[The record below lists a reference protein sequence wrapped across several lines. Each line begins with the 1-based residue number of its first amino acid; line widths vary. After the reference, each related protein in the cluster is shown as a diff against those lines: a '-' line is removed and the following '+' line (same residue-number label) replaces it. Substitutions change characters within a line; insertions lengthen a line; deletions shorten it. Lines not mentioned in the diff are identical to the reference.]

1 MTELYAILVLRYN
14 ISPDYVLNHMEL
26 YEAKA
31 LLKYS
36 DYSSRDSWEQSR
48 LVAYLIAQTNSTK
61 KMKPSDI
68 IKFSWDNEFDKENT
82 GISNEEIERLRN
94 KAKTYEQNK
103 NIDIDNNG

>member
-1 MTELYAILVLRYN
+1 MTELFAILVLRYN
-14 ISPDYVLNHMEL
+14 LSPAYVLDHMQL

-68 IKFSWDNEFDKENT
+68 IKFSWDNEHNVDT
-82 GISNEEIERLRN
+82 SISNDEIERLRN
-94 KAKTYEQNK
+94 KAKAYEQDK

>member
-1 MTELYAILVLRYN
+1 MYAILVLRYN
-14 ISPDYVLNHMEL
+14 ISPDYVLNHMQL
-26 YEAKA
+26 YEARA

-48 LVAYLIAQTNSTK
+48 LVAYLIAQVNSTK
-61 KMKPSDI
+61 KLRPTDI
-68 IKFSWDNEFDKENT
+68 LKFKWDDEEHI
-82 GISNEEIERLRN
+82 GISNDEIERLRN

>member
-1 MTELYAILVLRYN
+1 MTELFAILVLRFN
-14 ISPDYVLNHMEL
+14 LSPAYVLDNMQL

-68 IKFSWDNEFDKENT
+68 IKFSWDNEEHT
-82 GISNEEIERLRN
+82 GISNDEIERLRN
-94 KAKTYEQNK
+94 KAKAYEQDK
-103 NIDIDNNG
+103 NIEIDNNG

>member
-14 ISPDYVLNHMEL
+14 LSPAYVLDHMQL

-68 IKFSWDNEFDKENT
+68 IKFSWDNEYNGGT
-82 GISNEEIERLRN
+82 SISNDEIERLRN
-94 KAKTYEQNK
+94 KAKAYEQDK

>member
-1 MTELYAILVLRYN
+1 MTELFAILVLRFN
-14 ISPDYVLNHMEL
+14 LSPAYVLDHMQL

-61 KMKPSDI
+61 RMKPSDI
-68 IKFSWDNEFDKENT
+68 IKFSWDNEHNGDT
-82 GISNEEIERLRN
+82 SISNDDIERLRN
-94 KAKTYEQNK
+94 KAKAYEQNK

>member
-14 ISPDYVLNHMEL
+14 LSPAYVLDNMQL

-68 IKFSWDNEFDKENT
+68 IKFSWDNEFEEHN

-94 KAKTYEQNK
+94 KAKAYEQDK

>member
-1 MTELYAILVLRYN
+1 MTELYAILVLKFN
-14 ISPDYVLNHMEL
+14 LSPDYVLDRMRL

-68 IKFSWDNEFDKENT
+68 IKFSWDNEYNGDT
-82 GISNEEIERLRN
+82 SISNEEIERL
-94 KAKTYEQNK
+94 KAKAAAYQADKEK
-103 NIDIDNNG
+103 NLEIRNG

>member
-1 MTELYAILVLRYN
+1 MTELYAILVLKFN
-14 ISPDYVLNHMEL
+14 ISPDYVLDSMRL

-68 IKFSWDNEFDKENT
+68 IKFSWDNEFNEENT
-82 GISNEEIERLRN
+82 GISNDEIERLRN

>member
-14 ISPDYVLNHMEL
+14 LSPAYVLDHMQL

-68 IKFSWDNEFDKENT
+68 IKFSWDNEEHT
-82 GISNEEIERLRN
+82 GISNDEIERLRN
-94 KAKTYEQNK
+94 KAKAYEQDK

>member
-14 ISPDYVLNHMEL
+14 LSPAYVLDHMQL

-68 IKFSWDNEFDKENT
+68 IKFSWDNEHNGDT
-82 GISNEEIERLRN
+82 SISNDEIERLRN
-94 KAKTYEQNK
+94 KAKAYEQDK

>member
-14 ISPDYVLNHMEL
+14 LSPAYVLDHMQL

-68 IKFSWDNEFDKENT
+68 IKFSWYNEHNGDT
-82 GISNEEIERLRN
+82 SISNDEIERLRN
-94 KAKTYEQNK
+94 KAKAYEQDK
-103 NIDIDNNG
+103 NINIDNNG

>member
-14 ISPDYVLNHMEL
+14 LSPAYVLDHMQL

-48 LVAYLIAQTNSTK
+48 LVAYIIAQVNSTK
-61 KMKPSDI
+61 KMRPTDI
-68 IKFSWDNEFDKENT
+68 MKFKWDNEFDEEHT
-82 GISNEEIERLRN
+82 GISNDEIERLRN
-94 KAKTYEQNK
+94 KAKAYEQDK

>member
-14 ISPDYVLNHMEL
+14 LSPAYVLDHMQL

-68 IKFSWDNEFDKENT
+68 IKFSWDNEHNGDT
-82 GISNEEIERLRN
+82 SISNDEIERLRN
-94 KAKTYEQNK
+94 KAKAYEQDK
-103 NIDIDNNG
+103 NINIDNNG

>member
-1 MTELYAILVLRYN
+1 MTELFAILVLRYN
-14 ISPDYVLNHMEL
+14 LSPAYVLDHMQL

-68 IKFSWDNEFDKENT
+68 IKFSWDNEHNGDT
-82 GISNEEIERLRN
+82 SISNDEIERLRN
-94 KAKTYEQNK
+94 KAKAYEQNK

>member
-1 MTELYAILVLRYN
+1 MTELFAILVLRYN
-14 ISPDYVLNHMEL
+14 LSPAYVLDHMQL

-68 IKFSWDNEFDKENT
+68 IKFSWDNEHNGDT
-82 GISNEEIERLRN
+82 SISNDEIERLRN
-94 KAKTYEQNK
+94 KAKAYEQDK

>member
-14 ISPDYVLNHMEL
+14 LSPAYVLDHMQL

-68 IKFSWDNEFDKENT
+68 IKFSWDNEEHN

-94 KAKTYEQNK
+94 KAKAYEQDK

>member
-1 MTELYAILVLRYN
+1 MTELYAILVLRFN
-14 ISPDYVLNHMEL
+14 LSPAYVLDHMQL

-48 LVAYLIAQTNSTK
+48 LVAYIIAQVNSTK
-61 KMKPSDI
+61 KMRPTDI
-68 IKFSWDNEFDKENT
+68 MKFKWDDEEHI
-82 GISNEEIERLRN
+82 GISNDEIERLRN
-94 KAKTYEQNK
+94 KAKAYEQDK

>member
-1 MTELYAILVLRYN
+1 MTELFAILVLRFN
-14 ISPDYVLNHMEL
+14 LSPAYVLDNMQL

-68 IKFSWDNEFDKENT
+68 IKFSWDNEEHT
-82 GISNEEIERLRN
+82 GISNDEIERLRN
-94 KAKTYEQNK
+94 KAKAYEQDK

>member
-1 MTELYAILVLRYN
+1 MTELFAILVLRFN
-14 ISPDYVLNHMEL
+14 LSPAYVLDNMQL
-26 YEAKA
+26 YEARA

-68 IKFSWDNEFDKENT
+68 IKFSWDNEEHT
-82 GISNEEIERLRN
+82 GISNDEIERLRN
-94 KAKTYEQNK
+94 KAKAYEQDK